1 MRVEEDALDEEDQD
15 VAEHDERVGEGVLA
29 AVLVLLANLDDVGED
44 VDEAGGEEDATGEG
58 VHQRDDAGHLGERPD
73 DGQREQAADE
83 RLEEDDEEQANLEV
97 EVRGAVLVLGAV
109 VIVIVAGVIVAGV
122 LVLLLGVAIRPG
134 ERHGEV
140 RERDGGEQCQ
150 DLGPGATARENV
162 GGGHVSVLACV

>member
-1 MRVEEDALDEEDQD
+1 M
-15 VAEHDERVGEGVLA
+15 
-29 AVLVLLANLDDVGED
+29 LLANLDDVGED
-44 VDEAGGEEDATGEG
+44 VDEAGGEEDAAGEG

-109 VIVIVAGVIVAGV
+109 VIVAGVIVAGV
-122 LVLLLGVAIRPG
+122 LVLLLGGAIRPG

-150 DLGPGATARENV
+150 DLGPGATARENLS
-162 GGGHVSVLACV
+162 GGHVPGDSLMGARVARVG